1 MYRALVDGDAVQV
14 WMVPDG
20 MSSEVH
26 EFDARVGGRFRITLT
41 YDDGASAGKSG
52 EHHDSFTGRFVEL
65 VPDEAVV
72 QVVEFET
79 GDPDVSGEMTI
90 RFLLHESGG
99 DTVVTGI
106 HENLPGGVSPE
117 DNETG
122 WRMSLGKLASFV
134 ERAEEDT

>member
-1 MYRALVDGDAVQV
+1 
-14 WMVPDG
+14 MVPDG

-26 EFDARVGGRFRITLT
+26 EFDARVGGRF
-41 YDDGASAGKSG
+41 
-52 EHHDSFTGRFVEL
+52 VEL

-72 QVVEFET
+72 QVVEF
-79 GDPDVSGEMTI
+79 D
-90 RFLLHESGG
+90 